1 MAGAIRD
8 RQERGT
14 SPRASLGVKILKSW
28 KMTTLFPVA
37 QGTYFLGK
45 CWFNLPDSGCL
56 WACVSIYLYL
66 LGGENPLLSGW
77 WYVLAPSHGIFAC
90 SVFLYVMASWHVT
103 GSGIWASLSKAPDK
117 SHRMTCSS
125 SPLQSACFGSLFL
138 PGSFYSSLFGGPAVD
153 CALDLLACA
162 TVPATYPADGA
173 LCALL
178 HSPVILLLRARC
190 GLEEKTVKGLPSSP
204 QGALSR
210 VWNKQGHSLTEV
222 WWH

>member
-28 KMTTLFPVA
+28 KMPSLFPMA
-37 QGTYFLGK
+37 QGTYSLSK

-56 WACVSIYLYL
+56 WACVSICLYL
-66 LGGENPLLSGW
+66 LGGGNPLPSHW
-77 WYVLAPSHGIFAC
+77 WYALAPSHGIFAS

-103 GSGIWASLSKAPDK
+103 GSGIQASLSKAPDE

-138 PGSFYSSLFGGPAVD
+138 PGSFYSSLVGGPAVD
-153 CALDLLACA
+153 CALGLLACA
-162 TVPATYPADGA
+162 AVLPLTPPMG
-173 LCALL
+173 LCVLDFT
-178 HSPVILLLRARC
+178 HQSFCFWEPGV
-190 GLEEKTVKGLPSSP
+190 
-204 QGALSR
+204 
-210 VWNKQGHSLTEV
+210 VWRRRQ
-222 WWH
+222 